1 MSQRPFN
8 HMRQN
13 SEGGRRID
21 LDKRANVCSM
31 SNETPKSL
39 TQEAVEHLIETM
51 VSAERA
57 RLRVW
62 ILAHFEVDGRPKPKL
77 W

>member
-1 MSQRPFN
+1 MP
-8 HMRQN
+8 
-13 SEGGRRID
+13 
-21 LDKRANVCSM
+21 
-31 SNETPKSL
+31 NETPKSL
-39 TQEAVEHLIETM
+39 TQQAIEHLIETM